1 MAIYLEIPKLDP
13 QFPFRI
19 LVNEGD
25 ILTTPHWH
33 KEIEIIW
40 IRSGTVN
47 LGVSD
52 HPILAVKGDVIVIG
66 SGELHY
72 VLASAQSKRLV
83 FQFDFSLF
91 QELTIMK
98 NTGDSLFEMFASIEN
113 NSQLWDPDIHRKV
126 VELLE
131 NINEEYE
138 RKEIGYSYA
147 IKGYLCTLITL
158 FYRSLKDTRT
168 SLAAQNELQS
178 HQVLQTMDDLF
189 RYVEEH
195 YAQVIRLED
204 VAEHIGF
211 STYYFTKFF
220 KKNTGKTFI
229 NFLNEYRIEK
239 AKWIL
244 LNEDLPILELM
255 ERTGFV
261 STKTFYRVFK
271 QVTGS
276 SPSQFKAEHLQKV
289 HR

>member
-72 VLASAQSKRLV
+72 VLASAQSERLV

-113 NSQLWDPDIHRKV
+113 NSQVWDPDIHRKV

>member
-72 VLASAQSKRLV
+72 VLASAQSERLV